1 MFSVLFPGQGSQS
14 VGMAR
19 ELYDNFD
26 YVKKLFN
33 EAEDALNLPIKKI
46 IFDGPKELLN
56 ETENTQP
63 AIFLVSYS
71 IFNVIKNET
80 SFDINKANFFAG
92 HSLGEYT
99 ALALAEFVS
108 YRDALKIISVRGDSM
123 QKAVENSNSTMAA
136 VLTSDL
142 KQTIDAVEKLNNQ
155 GISINISNFNDAS
168 QIVIGGL
175 KDDIDYLKS
184 NPIDLSAKRIIPLD
198 VAGAFHTKFV
208 SPAKQEVQN
217 VVDKVEFSDGKFD
230 VYMNVDAKIAEIKT
244 IKQRLV
250 DQIDNSVMFYDQIL
264 NIENI
269 AKPEKWYHI
278 GPGNVTAGMVKKSIS
293 SESIEIINSLDS
305 LNNI

>member
-1 MFSVLFPGQGSQS
+1 MNWVAMFPGQGSQKA
-14 VGMAR
+14 GMG
-19 ELYDNFD
+19 E
-26 YVKKLFN
+26 
-33 EAEDALNLPIKKI
+33 
-46 IFDGPKELLN
+46 ELLN
-56 ETENTQP
+56 LYPDLLIDEFEETLGWSLKQTILQSDQSEITKTNIAQP
-63 AIFLVSYS
+63 YIFAISYCYGLEAFKKLGQPK
-71 IFNVIKNET
+71 IGI
-80 SFDINKANFFAG
+80 G

-99 ALALAEFVS
+99 ALALSEFIS
-108 YRDALKIISVRGDSM
+108 YSDALKIISVRGDSM

-142 KQTIDAVEKLNNQ
+142 KQTIDAVKALNNQ
-155 GISINISNFNDAS
+155 GVSINISNFNDGS

-184 NPIDLSAKRIIPLD
+184 NPVDLNAKRVIPLD
-198 VAGAFHTKFV
+198 VAGAFHSKFV
-208 SPAKQEVQN
+208 SSAKQEVQN
-217 VVDKVEFSDGKFD
+217 IIDEVEFSEGKFD
-230 VYMNVDAKIAEIKT
+230 VYMNVDAKVADLATVK
-244 IKQRLV
+244 KRLV

-293 SESIEIINSLDS
+293 SEGIEIINSLDS